1 MKGIYAVTPCNV
13 EINTLIDKVKRLLD
27 SGVLFFQ
34 YRDKNLHKNEISEN
48 SYKLLELIK
57 KYDAKLIINDN
68 PMVAVEIG
76 ADGFHLGLE
85 DYQDKKVQNFLKEH
99 REVLNEDYI
108 KGISCKWNIELIET
122 PPEEIINWDY
132 IAVGAFYDSKTKVNA
147 VTKKNIEWNLPLKL
161 SLKPIVAIGGINH
174 RNFEEVISHGYELL
188 AISEGIFSEDN
199 SSKII
204 NYFK

>member
-1 MKGIYAVTPCNV
+1 MKGVYAITPCDM
-13 EINTLIDKVKRLLD
+13 EINTLVDKVKRLLD
-27 SGVLFFQ
+27 SGILFFQ
-34 YRDKNLHKNEISEN
+34 YRDKNLHKSKISEN
-48 SYKLLELIK
+48 AFKLLELIK
-57 KYDAKLIINDN
+57 KYDANLIINDN
-68 PMVAVEIG
+68 PMVAMEIG

-99 REVLNEDYI
+99 REILNEDYI
-108 KGISCKWNIELIET
+108 KGISCKWNIKLIET

-132 IAVGAFYDSKTKVNA
+132 IAVGSFYDSKTKTDA
-147 VTKKNIEWNLPLKL
+147 VTKRNIEWDLPLKL

-174 RNFEEVISHGYELL
+174 KNFEKVISHGYEIL
-188 AISEGIFSEDN
+188 AISEGIFSEDS

>member
-1 MKGIYAVTPCNV
+1 MKGIYAITPCNE
-13 EINTLIDKVKRLLD
+13 EINTLLEKVKRLLD

-34 YRDKNLHKNEISEN
+34 YRDKNLHKHEISEN
-48 SYKLLELIK
+48 AYRLLELIK
-57 KYDAKLIINDN
+57 KYDAKLIINDS
-68 PMVAVEIG
+68 PMVAMEIG

-85 DYQDKKVQNFLKEH
+85 DYQEKKMQNFLNEH

-108 KGISCKWNIELIET
+108 KGISCKWNMELIET

-132 IAVGAFYDSKTKVNA
+132 IAVGAFYNSATKIDAITNKT
-147 VTKKNIEWNLPLKL
+147 IEKNLPLKV
-161 SLKPIVAIGGINH
+161 SLKPIVAVGGINH
-174 RNFEEVISHGYELL
+174 KNFEEVLSHGYQIL

-199 SSKII
+199 SNKII